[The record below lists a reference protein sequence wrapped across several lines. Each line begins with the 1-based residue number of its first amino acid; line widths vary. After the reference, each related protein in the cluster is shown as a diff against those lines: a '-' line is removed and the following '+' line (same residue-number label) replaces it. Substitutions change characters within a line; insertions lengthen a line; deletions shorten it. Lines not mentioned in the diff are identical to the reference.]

1 MEPAV
6 FIDSV
11 RGIFGRY
18 KKDSGG
24 CLKFALML
32 YSLYPGSDI
41 LYNSLHAIVK
51 IGENHY
57 DVDGIVENVE
67 NFISLTQYGEGHILN
82 SFSEHLN
89 TTDKQLLKSYSWAWQ
104 RT

>member
-1 MEPAV
+1 MEPET
-6 FIDSV
+6 FISSV

-24 CLKFALML
+24 CMKFALL
-32 YSLYPGSDI
+32 LHTLYPGSEI

-51 IGENHY
+51 IGNSHY
-57 DVDGIVENVE
+57 DVDGIVDNVE
-67 NFISLTQYGEGHILN
+67 NFIPLAQYGERHVLT

-89 TTDKQLLKSYSWAWQ
+89 EVDKQLLKNYSWQ